1 MKFYEFSNELTQQL
15 VEILKR
21 ENPTGD
27 YRVSRSLSGNLMI
40 EESEEG
46 SQLLY
51 LRPFPK
57 ETLTIA
63 RIKTLKTRSGMG
75 RAIFECL
82 EHYAKQQNC
91 TQLVIEQVM
100 TPDMIRFA
108 EKESFVWDES
118 SGMFFEGMKLGNYV
132 KKI

>member
-1 MKFYEFSNELTQQL
+1 MIFYEFSDEFVQKLI
-15 VEILKR
+15 EILKR

-46 SQLLY
+46 NQLLY

-57 ETLTIA
+57 DILTIA
-63 RIKTLKTRSGMG
+63 QIKTLKTRSGIG
-75 RAIFECL
+75 QAIFKCL
-82 EHYAKQQNC
+82 GDYAKQQNC

-118 SGMFFEGMKLGNYV
+118 MGMVFEGMRIGNYV
-132 KKI
+132 KNI

>member
-1 MKFYEFSNELTQQL
+1 MMFYSFSDEFVQQL

-57 ETLTIA
+57 DTLTIA
-63 RIKTLKTRSGMG
+63 QIKTLKTRSGIG
-75 RAIFECL
+75 QAIFGCL
-82 EHYAKQQNC
+82 EDYAKQQNC

-100 TPDMIRFA
+100 TPEMIRFA